1 MVTVMFQVVELGK
14 IVSLLLSLSGRLVR
28 VENALL
34 SLDWNGVEEREELEA
49 RRAKL
54 MAQLDEASILK
65 ESIDRRSKLVAD
77 YVESYLG
84 REQREKFQEGIDTKV
99 RLMVEL
105 REIQEKVG
113 AKLLQHYHHTLCP
126 FHPQLR
132 LGESQLAAV
141 SQLENN

>member
-1 MVTVMFQVVELGK
+1 MLQVVELGK

-54 MAQLDEASILK
+54 MAQLDEASMLK

-84 REQREKFQEGIDTKV
+84 REQREKFQEVVDTKV
-99 RLMVEL
+99 WLMVEL

-113 AKLLQHYHHTLCP
+113 AQSLKHYHPL
-126 FHPQLR
+126 
-132 LGESQLAAV
+132 
-141 SQLENN
+141 

>member
-1 MVTVMFQVVELGK
+1 MGK

-49 RRAKL
+49 RRANL
-54 MAQLDEASILK
+54 MDQLNKASMLK
-65 ESIDRRSKLVAD
+65 KSIDRRCKLVAE

-84 REQREKFQEGIDTKV
+84 REQREKFQEVIDTKV

-105 REIQEKVG
+105 REI
-113 AKLLQHYHHTLCP
+113 
-126 FHPQLR
+126 
-132 LGESQLAAV
+132 
-141 SQLENN
+141 